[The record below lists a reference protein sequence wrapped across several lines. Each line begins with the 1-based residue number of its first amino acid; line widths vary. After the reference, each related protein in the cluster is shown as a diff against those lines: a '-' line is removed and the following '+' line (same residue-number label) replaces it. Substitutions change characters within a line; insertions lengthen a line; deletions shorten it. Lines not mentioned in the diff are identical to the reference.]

1 MRSKQFRLKSG
12 LGLVTLISYS
22 WIISISHVNLLVS
35 FFLFFVGIFNLHAA
49 SLNFPHIEWWWRT
62 DGSLHYVFPWIS
74 VFVSLSS
81 ATGDESMWSFH
92 VDLPITISFSR
103 FIIEAYI
110 SFQHTYC
117 DLYWAIKEDQILSIL
132 FESVSSVS
140 SRKSLNIFISTH
152 FSLIHF
158 EEHVPLQ

>member
-1 MRSKQFRLKSG
+1 M
-12 LGLVTLISYS
+12 
-22 WIISISHVNLLVS
+22 
-35 FFLFFVGIFNLHAA
+35 A
-49 SLNFPHIEWWWRT
+49 
-62 DGSLHYVFPWIS
+62 
-74 VFVSLSS
+74 S